1 MKDTIAI
8 LKLILIF
15 NITHKAKMKKII
27 ILLALFSANLTF
39 SQINFQKGSLSDML
53 AAAKS
58 QNKVLMVDVMTDWCK
73 WCIELDNKVYA
84 RKDIGDFANANQV
97 NYKIDAEKGEGV
109 DFAKKFKIAG
119 YPTIMFL
126 DGDGNEIDRIYGYV
140 PAKDFMEMM
149 SDYNKGVNTYTYL
162 QKALETDPNN
172 IDANLKMADKLI
184 ALGKNDDAK
193 VLLNK
198 IVEVDP
204 TNTSGKTDDAKFRL
218 AMFSE
223 KEQKV
228 KNLEAFINEN
238 PASDQLKDAYI
249 ALSEAYFYDM
259 ADLPNAEKW
268 YKETLTKYGDD
279 EMVKSSYGQFLNSRA
294 IGLADKGTGA
304 DDYKKGL
311 EFVKQALPYV
321 AGSVNEASSYYIQ
334 SRLYF
339 NLKDYTNAMDA
350 IDKAL
355 KIFDRKLYRDHK
367 DKIQKQ
373 LTEK

>member
-1 MKDTIAI
+1 
-8 LKLILIF
+8 
-15 NITHKAKMKKII
+15 MKKIYI
-27 ILLALFSANLTF
+27 ILTILFSANIAF

-58 QNKVLMVDVMTDWCK
+58 QNKVLMIDVMTDWCK

-97 NYKIDAEKGEGV
+97 NYKIDAEKGEGA

-149 SDYNKGVNTYTYL
+149 TDYNKGVNTYTYL

-204 TNTSGKTDDAKFRL
+204 QNNSGKTDDAKFRL

-238 PASDQLKDAYI
+238 PTSDQLKDAYI

-294 IGLADKGTGA
+294 IGLADKGTGT

-311 EFVKQALPYV
+311 DLVKQALPYV

>member
-1 MKDTIAI
+1 
-8 LKLILIF
+8 
-15 NITHKAKMKKII
+15 
-27 ILLALFSANLTF
+27 
-39 SQINFQKGSLSDML
+39 ML